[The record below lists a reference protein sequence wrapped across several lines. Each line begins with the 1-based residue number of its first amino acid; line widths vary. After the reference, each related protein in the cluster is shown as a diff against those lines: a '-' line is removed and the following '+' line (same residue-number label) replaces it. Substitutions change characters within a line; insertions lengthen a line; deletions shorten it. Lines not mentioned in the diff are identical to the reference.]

1 MYQDDDPLSY
11 ALKSTHCG
19 WNHGVLA
26 SVEFVR
32 PSPKPRKAISLIGR
46 PLNAQRVAHD
56 RQPLRPGDQQAL
68 MFHFAFH
75 LAFHFGRENRK
86 MKHPFPKTQFAQWFS
101 RSTVVFHL
109 PFHLVFHSARK
120 TERNTQARIATAS
133 LSLPVLT
140 LLRLAT
146 AFRPWLDHQ
155 QTGEPV
161 HGLLVLERGIRS
173 LPLTVLTRHELI
185 GRIIGLG
192 RGPIS
197 LYMLQAGIVG
207 LPNVGKSTLFNAL
220 TAQEAALAANYPFAT
235 IEPNVG
241 VVAVPDGRLGVLKD
255 LNKAQKIVPA
265 TVEFVD
271 IAGLVRGAS
280 KGEGLG
286 NQFLANIRETHAV
299 IQVVRCFEDENI
311 IHVEGSV
318 DPIRDIETIQ
328 IELALADL
336 ASIEKRKDK
345 AGRSAKSGD
354 KDAKRELEIIEKIQ
368 PVLEEGRP
376 IRAAALTDDE
386 REIVRKWFLLTSKPT
401 IYAAN
406 VDEGSLADPDSNPHV
421 LAVKKHAAAENS
433 DVVVICA
440 KLEAELVALEDAE
453 RAEYLKDLGL
463 ESSGVDKMIKAAYHM
478 LGLMS
483 FLTAGE
489 KEVRAWT
496 IPIGTKA
503 PQAAGEIHTDIERG
517 FIRAEIIG
525 YDDLVACGSRKA
537 ASEKGLARLEGKEY
551 VMQDGDVV
559 DFRFNV

>member
-1 MYQDDDPLSY
+1 
-11 ALKSTHCG
+11 
-19 WNHGVLA
+19 
-26 SVEFVR
+26 
-32 PSPKPRKAISLIGR
+32 
-46 PLNAQRVAHD
+46 
-56 RQPLRPGDQQAL
+56 
-68 MFHFAFH
+68 
-75 LAFHFGRENRK
+75 
-86 MKHPFPKTQFAQWFS
+86 
-101 RSTVVFHL
+101 
-109 PFHLVFHSARK
+109 
-120 TERNTQARIATAS
+120 
-133 LSLPVLT
+133 
-140 LLRLAT
+140 
-146 AFRPWLDHQ
+146 
-155 QTGEPV
+155 
-161 HGLLVLERGIRS
+161 
-173 LPLTVLTRHELI
+173 
-185 GRIIGLG
+185 
-192 RGPIS
+192 
-197 LYMLQAGIVG
+197 MLQAGIVG

-241 VVAVPDGRLGVLKD
+241 VVPVPDDRLPILEKM
-255 LNKAQKIVPA
+255 NKAQKVVPA

-311 IHVEGSV
+311 VHVEGSV
-318 DPIRDIETIQ
+318 NPVRDIETIQ

-336 ASIEKRKDK
+336 GSAEKRRDK
-345 AGRSAKSGD
+345 AMRGAKSGD
-354 KDAKRELEIIEKIQ
+354 KDAKKEIEVLDKIQ
-368 PVLEEGRP
+368 PILEEGRP
-376 IRAAALTDDE
+376 ARAADLTDDE
-386 REIVRKWFLLTSKPT
+386 KALVKSWFFISTKPT

-406 VDEGSLADPDSNPHV
+406 VDEESLADPDANPHV
-421 LAVKKHAAAENS
+421 QAVKKHAASENA

-440 KLEAELVALEDAE
+440 KLEADLVALDESE
-453 RAEYLKDLGL
+453 RAEYLQGHGVT
-463 ESSGVDKMIKAAYHM
+463 SSGVDQLIKAAYHM

-483 FLTAGE
+483 YLTAGE

-517 FIRAEIIG
+517 FIRAEIIS
-525 YDDLVACGSRKA
+525 YTDLVACGSRKA